1 MVSDLKN
8 RFYRMIEIKNLTKQY
23 KSGHPIFAGF
33 NKNVKQGMAV
43 GVVGP
48 NGSGKTTFLR
58 ILSVNSFPT
67 EGSVKYKNIDIHKR
81 PAEYLKYVGLVH
93 DEETL
98 PDHLTASE
106 LLEWVLRNRDLWDAS
121 SDKKI
126 ENIFDQLSLDARNEQ
141 IGTFSTGMK
150 KKTQIA
156 AAIISDPELL
166 IMDEPLRGLD
176 KETRVVVMDLLKDI
190 KSQNTTI
197 FMSSHYVNEENELFD
212 EMIQFPL

>member
-1 MVSDLKN
+1 
-8 RFYRMIEIKNLTKQY
+8 MIEIKNLTKQY
-23 KSGHPIFAGF
+23 KSGHPIFADF
-33 NKNVKQGMAV
+33 TKSVRQGRAV

-67 EGSVKYKNIDIHKR
+67 EGSVNYKNIDIHKQ

-106 LLEWVLRNRDLWDAS
+106 LLEWVLRNRNLWDAS
-121 SDKKI
+121 SNKKI
-126 ENIFDQLSLDARNEQ
+126 EDVFDQLSLDARNEQ

-156 AAIISDPELL
+156 AALISNPELL

-176 KETRVVVMDLLKDI
+176 KETRVVVMDLLKDV
-190 KSQNTTI
+190 KSKNTTI

>member
-1 MVSDLKN
+1 
-8 RFYRMIEIKNLTKQY
+8 MIEINNLTKQY

-33 NKNVKQGMAV
+33 TKSVKQGTAV

-67 EGSVKYKNIDIHKR
+67 EGTVKYKNIDIHKQ
-81 PAEYLKYVGLVH
+81 PAQYLKHVGLVH

-106 LLEWVLRNRDLWDAS
+106 LLEWVLRNRNLWDKS
-121 SDKKI
+121 SGKKI
-126 ENIFDQLSLDARNEQ
+126 EDMFNQLSLDARNEQ

-156 AAIISDPELL
+156 AALISIPELL

-176 KETRVVVMDLLKDI
+176 KETRVVVMDLLKDV
-190 KSQNTTI
+190 KSKNTTI
-197 FMSSHYVNEENELFD
+197 FMSSHYVSGENELFD

>member
-1 MVSDLKN
+1 
-8 RFYRMIEIKNLTKQY
+8 MIAITNLTKQY
-23 KSGHPIFAGF
+23 KSGHPIFTGF
-33 NKNVKQGMAV
+33 TKTVEQGMAV

-48 NGSGKTTFLR
+48 NGSGKTTLLR

-67 EGSVKYKNIDIHKR
+67 EGTVKYKNIDIHKQ
-81 PAEYLKYVGLVH
+81 PADYLKYVGLVH

-106 LLEWVLRNRDLWDAS
+106 LLEWVLRNRDLWDTS
-121 SDKKI
+121 SNKKI
-126 ENIFDQLSLDARNEQ
+126 KDVFDKLSLDARNEQ

-156 AAIISDPELL
+156 AALISAPELL

-176 KETRVVVMDLLKDI
+176 KETRIVVMNLLKDV

-197 FMSSHYVNEENELFD
+197 FMSSHYVSEQNELFD
-212 EMIQFPL
+212 EMIHFPL

>member
-33 NKNVKQGMAV
+33 NKNVKQGIAV

-67 EGSVKYKNIDIHKR
+67 EGTVKYKNIDIHKR

-106 LLEWVLRNRDLWDAS
+106 LLEWVLRNRNLWDAS
-121 SDKKI
+121 SKKKI
-126 ENIFDQLSLDARNEQ
+126 EDIFDQLSLDARNEQ

-156 AAIISDPELL
+156 AALISEPELL

-176 KETRVVVMDLLKDI
+176 KETRVVVMDLLKDV
-190 KSQNTTI
+190 KSENTTI

>member
-1 MVSDLKN
+1 
-8 RFYRMIEIKNLTKQY
+8 MIEIKNLTKQY
-23 KSGHPIFAGF
+23 KAGHPIFADIT
-33 NKNVKQGMAV
+33 KSVEQGTAV

-67 EGSVKYKNIDIHKR
+67 EGTVKYKNIDIHKQ
-81 PAEYLKYVGLVH
+81 PAEYLKHVGLVH

-106 LLEWVLRNRDLWDAS
+106 LLEWVLRNRDLWDES
-121 SDKKI
+121 SRKKI
-126 ENIFDQLSLDARNEQ
+126 EDIFNHLSLDARNEQ

-156 AAIISDPELL
+156 AALISAPELL

-176 KETRVVVMDLLKDI
+176 KETRIVVMNLLKDV

>member
-1 MVSDLKN
+1 
-8 RFYRMIEIKNLTKQY
+8 MIEIKNLTKQY
-23 KSGHPIFAGF
+23 KSGHPIFSDF
-33 NKNVKQGMAV
+33 TKNVKQGRAV

-67 EGSVKYKNIDIHKR
+67 EGTVKYKNIDIHKE
-81 PAEYLKYVGLVH
+81 PAEYLKNVGLVH

-106 LLEWVLRNRDLWDAS
+106 LLEWILRNRNSWDS
-121 SDKKI
+121 SSIKKI
-126 ENIFDQLSLDARNEQ
+126 EDIFDKLSLDARNEQ

-156 AAIISDPELL
+156 AALITTPELL

-176 KETRVVVMDLLKDI
+176 KETRVVVMDLLETV

-197 FMSSHYVNEENELFD
+197 FMSSHYVSDENALFD
-212 EMIQFPL
+212 EMNQFPL

>member
-1 MVSDLKN
+1 
-8 RFYRMIEIKNLTKQY
+8 MIEIKNLTKQY

-33 NKNVKQGMAV
+33 NKNVKQGIAV

-67 EGSVKYKNIDIHKR
+67 EGTVKYKNIDIHKR

-106 LLEWVLRNRDLWDAS
+106 LLEWVLRNRNLWDAS
-121 SDKKI
+121 SKKKI
-126 ENIFDQLSLDARNEQ
+126 EDIFDQLSLDARNEQ

-156 AAIISDPELL
+156 AALISEPELL

-176 KETRVVVMDLLKDI
+176 KETRVVVMDLLKDV
-190 KSQNTTI
+190 KSENTTI